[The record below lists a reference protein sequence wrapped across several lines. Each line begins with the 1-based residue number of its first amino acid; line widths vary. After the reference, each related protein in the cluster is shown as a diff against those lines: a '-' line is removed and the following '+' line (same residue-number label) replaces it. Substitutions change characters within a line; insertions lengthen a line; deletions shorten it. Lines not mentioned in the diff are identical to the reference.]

1 MPRFRFS
8 NAPDSQIDPFNAGDP
23 IMPGDEPEWLDE
35 EPADEEEAPYAPHG
49 EKDGEPH
56 KVSDDYQAPTTRSH
70 DYDAPS
76 IEGAPA
82 PTPASRAP
90 SLGKQWQQAAE
101 GARRAQGRSRKGA
114 TLGCVVALAV
124 AVTLFGVVGDLLVGC
139 VSLVTETVADGVD
152 AVFFENGV
160 TFDDYVSDGGG
171 SWRDTADELDLAA
184 GEAVERRMGELLAD
198 PASGELHERVVAYL
212 DEELLRWE
220 GYTAAELGIDA
231 DAWATWALSDVT
243 CEVSS
248 IYAYDDGTGTA
259 YLDIEAR
266 NLSSVIN
273 EADAALFDYLSEHD
287 LALPGEQDM
296 PELTDEQ
303 RAGAGAVWDEAME
316 LAEPTG
322 YSFVS
327 VELVRTDGAWAL
339 DEADLED
346 ALEDA
351 LGLY

>member
-1 MPRFRFS
+1 MPRLRFS
-8 NAPDSQIDPFNAGDP
+8 STPDSQIDPFNADDP
-23 IMPGDEPEWLDE
+23 VMPGEEPEWLDE

-101 GARRAQGRSRKGA
+101 GARRAQGRSRKRA

-124 AVTLFGVVGDLLVGC
+124 AVTLFGVVGDLLVSC

-171 SWRDTADELDLAA
+171 DWRDTADELDLAA
-184 GEAVERRMGELLAD
+184 GKAVERRMGELLAD

-243 CEVSS
+243 CEISS

-266 NLSSVIN
+266 DLSSVISD
-273 EADAALFDYLSEHD
+273 ADTALFDCLSEYD
-287 LALPGEQDM
+287 LALTHAQDK

-303 RAGAGAVWDEAME
+303 RAAVGAAWSEAME

-327 VELVRTDGAWAL
+327 VELVRTDGTWAL
-339 DEADLED
+339 DEADLGE
-346 ALEDA
+346 ALESA

>member
-35 EPADEEEAPYAPHG
+35 EPADEEETPYAPHG

-56 KVSDDYQAPTTRSH
+56 KVSDDYRAPTTRGH
-70 DYDAPS
+70 GYDAPS
-76 IEGAPA
+76 IEEA
-82 PTPASRAP
+82 PTTRAP
-90 SLGKQWQQAAE
+90 SLGQQWQRTAE
-101 GARRAQGRSRKGA
+101 GARRAQGRSRKRT

-124 AVTLFGVVGDLLVGC
+124 AVTLFGVVGDLLVSC

-171 SWRDTADELDLAA
+171 NWRDTADELDLAA

-259 YLDIEAR
+259 YLNIEAR
-266 NLSSVIN
+266 DLSSVIN

>member
-35 EPADEEEAPYAPHG
+35 EPADEEETPYAPHG

-56 KVSDDYQAPTTRSH
+56 KVSDDYRAPTTRGH
-70 DYDAPS
+70 GYDAPS
-76 IEGAPA
+76 IEEA
-82 PTPASRAP
+82 PTPRAP
-90 SLGKQWQQAAE
+90 SLGQQWQRTAE
-101 GARRAQGRSRKGA
+101 GARRAQGRSRKRT

-124 AVTLFGVVGDLLVGC
+124 AVTLFGVVGDLLVSC

-171 SWRDTADELDLAA
+171 DWRDTADELDLAA

-231 DAWATWALSDVT
+231 DAWATWALT
-243 CEVSS
+243 GATYELSS
-248 IYAYDDGTGTA
+248 VYAYDDGTGSA
-259 YLDIEAR
+259 YFDTEAR
-266 NLSSVIN
+266 NLNSIIS
-273 EADAALFDYLSEHD
+273 EADTELYDYLSEHGLSVRD
-287 LALPGEQDM
+287 GEE
-296 PELTDEQ
+296 PAPLSEEQ
-303 RAGAGAVWDEAME
+303 RAEVAVLWQDACERAASPEGA
-316 LAEPTG
+316 
-322 YSFVS
+322 FVS
-327 VELVRTDGAWAL
+327 VELARVGETWTVDEESL
-339 DEADLED
+339 DEALES
-346 ALEDA
+346 A

>member
-35 EPADEEEAPYAPHG
+35 EPADEEETPYAPHG

-56 KVSDDYQAPTTRSH
+56 KVSDDYRAPTTRGH
-70 DYDAPS
+70 GYDAPS
-76 IEGAPA
+76 IEEA
-82 PTPASRAP
+82 PTPRAP
-90 SLGKQWQQAAE
+90 SLGQQWQRTAE
-101 GARRAQGRSRKGA
+101 GARRAQGRSRKRT

-124 AVTLFGVVGDLLVGC
+124 AVTLFGVVGDLLVSC

-171 SWRDTADELDLAA
+171 DWRDTADELDLAA

-231 DAWATWALSDVT
+231 DAWATWALT
-243 CEVSS
+243 GATYELSS
-248 IYAYDDGTGTA
+248 VYAYDDGTGSA
-259 YLDIEAR
+259 YFDTEAR
-266 NLSSVIN
+266 NLYGIIS
-273 EADAALFDYLSEHD
+273 EADAELSDYLDEHD
-287 LALPGEQDM
+287 LSVRG
-296 PELTDEQ
+296 DETPAPLSEGQ
-303 RAGAGAVWDEAME
+303 RAEVAALWQDACERSGSPEDGFVGVE
-316 LAEPTG
+316 LA
-322 YSFVS
+322 
-327 VELVRTDGAWAL
+327 RTDGTWTVDEESL
-339 DEADLED
+339 DEALGS
-346 ALEDA
+346 A

>member
-1 MPRFRFS
+1 M
-8 NAPDSQIDPFNAGDP
+8 
-23 IMPGDEPEWLDE
+23 
-35 EPADEEEAPYAPHG
+35 
-49 EKDGEPH
+49 
-56 KVSDDYQAPTTRSH
+56 
-70 DYDAPS
+70 
-76 IEGAPA
+76 
-82 PTPASRAP
+82 
-90 SLGKQWQQAAE
+90 
-101 GARRAQGRSRKGA
+101 
-114 TLGCVVALAV
+114 
-124 AVTLFGVVGDLLVGC
+124 
-139 VSLVTETVADGVD
+139 
-152 AVFFENGV
+152 
-160 TFDDYVSDGGG
+160 
-171 SWRDTADELDLAA
+171 TA
-184 GEAVERRMGELLAD
+184 
-198 PASGELHERVVAYL
+198 ASGELHARGVAYL

-259 YLDIEAR
+259 YLNIEAR
-266 NLSSVIN
+266 DLSSVIN

>member
-49 EKDGEPH
+49 EESGEPH
-56 KVSDDYQAPTTRSH
+56 KVSDNYQAPTTRDH
-70 DYDAPS
+70 GYDAPS
-76 IEGAPA
+76 IEEA
-82 PTPASRAP
+82 PTPTAGPRTP
-90 SLGKQWQQAAE
+90 SLGQQWQRAAE
-101 GARRAQGRSRKGA
+101 GARRAQGRTRKRT
-114 TLGCVVALAV
+114 TLGCVVALVV

-139 VSLVTETVADGVD
+139 VPLVTETVADGID
-152 AVFFENGV
+152 AVFFDNGV
-160 TFDDYVSDGGG
+160 TFDDYVSDGSG

-212 DEELLRWE
+212 DEDLLRWQ

-243 CEVSS
+243 CEISS

-266 NLSSVIN
+266 DLSSVISD
-273 EADAALFDYLSEHD
+273 ADTALFDCLSEYD
-287 LALPGEQDM
+287 LALTHAQDK

-303 RAGAGAVWDEAME
+303 RAAVGAAWSEAME

-327 VELVRTDGAWAL
+327 VELVRTDGTWAL

>member
-23 IMPGDEPEWLDE
+23 ILPADVPEWLDE
-35 EPADEEEAPYAPHG
+35 EPADEEETPYAPHG

-56 KVSDDYQAPTTRSH
+56 KVSDDYRAPTTRGH

-76 IEGAPA
+76 IEEAPA
-82 PTPASRAP
+82 PTSAP
-90 SLGKQWQQAAE
+90 CATSLGQQWQRAAE
-101 GARRAQGRSRKGA
+101 GARRAQGRSSKT
-114 TLGCVVALAV
+114 TLGCVIALAV
-124 AVTLFGVVGDLLVGC
+124 AVTLFGVVGDLLVSC

-152 AVFFENGV
+152 AVFFDDGV
-160 TFDDYVSDGGG
+160 SFDDYVSDGGG
-171 SWRDTADELDLAA
+171 DWRDTADELDLAA
-184 GEAVERRMGELLAD
+184 GEAVERRMGELLTD

-259 YLDIEAR
+259 YLNIEAR

-273 EADAALFDYLSEHD
+273 EADAALFDYLSEHG
-287 LALPGEQDM
+287 LALPGAQDR

-316 LAEPTG
+316 LAEPTE

-346 ALEDA
+346 ALENA

>member
-35 EPADEEEAPYAPHG
+35 EPADEEETPYAPHG

-56 KVSDDYQAPTTRSH
+56 KVSDDYRAPTTRGH
-70 DYDAPS
+70 GYDAPS
-76 IEGAPA
+76 IEEA
-82 PTPASRAP
+82 PTPRAP
-90 SLGKQWQQAAE
+90 SLGQQWQRTAE
-101 GARRAQGRSRKGA
+101 GARRAQGRSRKRT

-124 AVTLFGVVGDLLVGC
+124 AVTLFGVVGDLLVSC

-171 SWRDTADELDLAA
+171 DWRDTADELDLAA

-259 YLDIEAR
+259 YLNIEAR
-266 NLSSVIN
+266 DLSSVIN
-273 EADAALFDYLSEHD
+273 EADADLFDYLSEHD

-351 LGLY
+351 LGIY

>member
-23 IMPGDEPEWLDE
+23 KMPGDEPEWLDE
-35 EPADEEEAPYAPHG
+35 EPADEEETPYAPHG

-56 KVSDDYQAPTTRSH
+56 KVSDDYRAPTTRGH
-70 DYDAPS
+70 GYDAPS
-76 IEGAPA
+76 IEEA
-82 PTPASRAP
+82 PTPRAP
-90 SLGKQWQQAAE
+90 SLGQQWQRTAE
-101 GARRAQGRSRKGA
+101 GARRAQGRSRKRT

-124 AVTLFGVVGDLLVGC
+124 AVTLFGVVGDLLVSC

-152 AVFFENGV
+152 AVFFDNGV

-171 SWRDTADELDLAA
+171 DWRDTADELDLAA

-259 YLDIEAR
+259 YLNIEAR
-266 NLSSVIN
+266 DLSSVIN

-287 LALPGEQDM
+287 LALPDEQDM

>member
-35 EPADEEEAPYAPHG
+35 EPADEEETPYAPHG

-101 GARRAQGRSRKGA
+101 GARRAQGRSRKRA

-124 AVTLFGVVGDLLVGC
+124 AVTLFGVVGDLLVSC

-171 SWRDTADELDLAA
+171 DWRDTADELDLAA
-184 GEAVERRMGELLAD
+184 GKAVERRMGELLAD

-231 DAWATWALSDVT
+231 DAWATWALGS
-243 CEVSS
+243 VSYEIS
-248 IYAYDDGTGTA
+248 SVYAYDDGTGSA
-259 YLDIEAR
+259 YLNAEAYG
-266 NLSSVIN
+266 LSSMISD
-273 EADAALFDYLSEHD
+273 ADTDLFSYLDEHD
-287 LALPGEQDM
+287 LRIREGEEPAQLS
-296 PELTDEQ
+296 EEQ
-303 RAGAGAVWDEAME
+303 RAEVAELWSDACEEAASPRDM
-316 LAEPTG
+316 
-322 YSFVS
+322 FVS
-327 VELVRTDGAWAL
+327 VELSLVDGVWTIDEESFEETFESVLAL
-339 DEADLED
+339 
-346 ALEDA
+346 
-351 LGLY
+351 Y

>member
-1 MPRFRFS
+1 MPRLRFS

-35 EPADEEEAPYAPHG
+35 EPADEEETPYAPHG

-56 KVSDDYQAPTTRSH
+56 KVSDDYQAPTARSH

-101 GARRAQGRSRKGA
+101 GARRAQGRSRKRA

-124 AVTLFGVVGDLLVGC
+124 AVTLFGVVGDLLVSC
-139 VSLVTETVADGVD
+139 VPLVTETVADGVD

-171 SWRDTADELDLAA
+171 DWRDTADELDLAA
-184 GEAVERRMGELLAD
+184 GKAVERRMGELLAD

-212 DEELLRWE
+212 DEELLRWQ

-243 CEVSS
+243 CEISS
-248 IYAYDDGTGTA
+248 IYAYDDGTGAA

-266 NLSSVIN
+266 DLSSVISD
-273 EADAALFDYLSEHD
+273 ADTALFDYLSEYD
-287 LALPGEQDM
+287 LTLTHAQDK

-303 RAGAGAVWDEAME
+303 RAAVGAAWSEAME

-327 VELVRTDGAWAL
+327 VELVRTDGTWAL

>member
-35 EPADEEEAPYAPHG
+35 EPADEEETPYAPHG

-56 KVSDDYQAPTTRSH
+56 KVSDDYRAPTTRGH
-70 DYDAPS
+70 GYDAPS
-76 IEGAPA
+76 IEEA
-82 PTPASRAP
+82 PTPRAP
-90 SLGKQWQQAAE
+90 SLGQQWQRTAE
-101 GARRAQGRSRKGA
+101 GARRAQGRSRKRT

-124 AVTLFGVVGDLLVGC
+124 AVTLFGVVGDLLVSC

-171 SWRDTADELDLAA
+171 DWRDTADELDLAA

-259 YLDIEAR
+259 YLNIEAR
-266 NLSSVIN
+266 DLSSVIN
-273 EADAALFDYLSEHD
+273 EADAALFDYLSEHG

>member
-35 EPADEEEAPYAPHG
+35 EPADEEETPYAPHG

-56 KVSDDYQAPTTRSH
+56 KVSDDYRAPTTRGH
-70 DYDAPS
+70 GYDAPS
-76 IEGAPA
+76 IEEA
-82 PTPASRAP
+82 PTPRAP
-90 SLGKQWQQAAE
+90 SLGQQWQRTAE
-101 GARRAQGRSRKGA
+101 GARRAQGRSRKRT

-124 AVTLFGVVGDLLVGC
+124 AVTLFGVVGDLLVSC

-171 SWRDTADELDLAA
+171 DWRDTADELDLAA

-243 CEVSS
+243 CEVGS

-259 YLDIEAR
+259 YLNIEAR
-266 NLSSVIN
+266 DLSSVIN
-273 EADAALFDYLSEHD
+273 EADADLFDYLSEHD

-351 LGLY
+351 LGIY

>member
-35 EPADEEEAPYAPHG
+35 EPADEEETPYAPHG

-56 KVSDDYQAPTTRSH
+56 KVSDDYRAPTTRGH
-70 DYDAPS
+70 GYDAPS
-76 IEGAPA
+76 IEEA
-82 PTPASRAP
+82 PTPRAP
-90 SLGKQWQQAAE
+90 SLGQQWQRTAE
-101 GARRAQGRSRKGA
+101 GARRAQGRSRKRT

-124 AVTLFGVVGDLLVGC
+124 AVTLFGVVGDLLVSC
-139 VSLVTETVADGVD
+139 ISLVTETVADGVD

-171 SWRDTADELDLAA
+171 DCTADELDLAA

-287 LALPGEQDM
+287 LALPGAQNR

-327 VELVRTDGAWAL
+327 VELVRTDGTWAL